1 MKRIS
6 AFLVAIM
13 VLLSGIGTAYA
24 TDTSYRASL
33 TLSRYIA
40 ELFPGDHSGE
50 IIVSYDVKASLRA
63 DSVGVESITFYTS
76 DGDYVTT
83 VTGTTGN
90 GLVKTNNSGHIDDFV
105 QPLRSGEYY
114 YAEVTVFAK
123 IGSDYDSRTV
133 TTSTV
138 WVS

>member
-1 MKRIS
+1 MKRIC
-6 AFLVAIM
+6 ALLVAIM
-13 VLLSGIGTAYA
+13 VLVSGFGAAYA
-24 TDTSYRASL
+24 ADTSYRASL

-40 ELFPGDHSGE
+40 ELFPGDRSGE

-90 GLVKTNNSGHIDDFV
+90 GLVKTNSSGHSDDFV
-105 QPLRSGEYY
+105 KSLPSGEYY

-138 WVS
+138 WVR